1 MPSDAKPTIV
11 FVHGAFADS
20 SSWAN
25 VTRLLLAQGYS
36 VVAVANPLR
45 GLKSDADYTATVL
58 NSIKGPV
65 VLVGHSYGGMV
76 ISNAATGIRNVKALA
91 YIDAFAPEA
100 GENAL
105 KLSMVYPGST
115 LGPALAPMPLPG
127 GITDLYIQQDKYLTQ
142 FAPDVPKAEAQW
154 MAATQRPV
162 TDAALN
168 ETSGEPAWNTI
179 PSWFIYGDKDL
190 IIPPALL
197 GFMAERAHS
206 RGTVVVKGA
215 SHVTMISHPEEVARL
230 IVTAA
235 TETTA
240 AARSAR

>member
-1 MPSDAKPTIV
+1 M
-11 FVHGAFADS
+11 
-20 SSWAN
+20 
-25 VTRLLLAQGYS
+25 RLLLTQGYH

-45 GLKSDADYTATVL
+45 ALKGDADYTTKVL
-58 NSIKGPV
+58 NSIKSPV

-76 ISNAATGIRNVKALA
+76 ISNAATGIRNVKALV
-91 YIDAFAPEA
+91 YIDAFAPQA
-100 GENAL
+100 GENAF
-105 KLSMVYPGST
+105 KLSTVYPGST
-115 LGPALAPMPLPG
+115 LGPALAPIALPG
-127 GITDLYIQQDKYLTQ
+127 GVSDLYIQQDKYLTQ

-179 PSWFIYGDKDL
+179 PSWFIFGDKDL
-190 IIPPALL
+190 IIPPAVL
-197 GFMAERAHS
+197 GFVAERAHS

-215 SHVTMISHPEEVARL
+215 SHVVMISHPEEVAKL

-235 TETTA
+235 TEATA
-240 AARSAR
+240 AARTAR